1 MLIFIDKHINTAMIE
16 KALEALEDLRKEA
29 QKINDTYSLTSWKSK
44 ATNIIVRIYGS
55 SSLPEKQ
62 IDELKYQSNFNGG
75 SNVEKRK
82 IQAAELIDSLIKEI
96 QLFGVPETKVPQESG
111 FNITINQNQSQRI
124 KINLSLIIESV
135 QKELTGNQLK
145 ELQDVLEDKEIVA
158 EEKKTRIVDKLKKFG
173 GDVAS
178 NIIANILTNPNL
190 YT

>member
-1 MLIFIDKHINTAMIE
+1 MT
-16 KALEALEDLRKEA
+16 
-29 QKINDTYSLTSWKSK
+29 TWKSK

-55 SSLPEKQ
+55 DSLPEKQ
-62 IDELKYQSNFNGG
+62 VDELKYQSNFNAG
-75 SNVEKRK
+75 SNVDKRK
-82 IQAAELIDSLIKEI
+82 AQAIELIDSLIKEI
-96 QLFGVPETKVPQESG
+96 QRFGVPETKVPQESG
-111 FNITINQNQSQRI
+111 LNITINQNQSQKI

-145 ELQDVLEDKEIVA
+145 ELQEVLEDKEIVV

-173 GDVAS
+173 GDVGS